1 MKRLKMMIAVLGLAV
16 VPVLGWTGIA
26 HAQKFTNNVDKG
38 HVINS
43 SLYSAGKTIDINGT
57 VNGDIFCTGQ
67 TVNIDATVNGDVIC
81 AGQDVT
87 ISGKVNGNIRVA
99 GQMVSVDADVAR
111 SVTVAAMTFS
121 LDANAKVGQDLTAS
135 GSALNIKGAVTRDA
149 VINGTDVILNGNI
162 GRNVKTSGSSLRLKN
177 DAAITG
183 NLEYT
188 SSSKPKFDNGSKV
201 AGKTT
206 EVKSTKGRG
215 SALNRFNFITYVFM
229 LVGLLAIALTLVYL
243 FPKFL
248 TKQTTRITES
258 FGRVLL
264 TGVIASFVVPVICLG
279 LALSLVGI
287 PLVIFILVAWILG
300 VLLSGPIA
308 AYYVGQR
315 VLSRQ
320 KNAYLMVLVGTL
332 ILVTAY
338 YLPIAGILV
347 MMLAY
352 WLGFGTLIMSL
363 QEISKTQQPKVKA
376 AK

>member
-1 MKRLKMMIAVLGLAV
+1 MKRLKMMVAVLALAI
-16 VPVLGWTGIA
+16 VPVLGWTSIA
-26 HAQKFTNNVDKG
+26 HAQKFTNNVDEG
-38 HVINS
+38 HTINS

-67 TVNIDATVNGDVIC
+67 KVTIDATVNGDVIC

-99 GQMVSVDADVAR
+99 GQMVSIDADIAR
-111 SVTVAAMTFS
+111 SVTVAAMSFS

-149 VINGTDVILNGNI
+149 VVNGTDIIFNGKI
-162 GRNVKTSGSSLRLKN
+162 GRNVKTSGSSVHLKN
-177 DAAITG
+177 SAAIAG

-188 SSSKPKFDNGSKV
+188 SSSKPKIDNGAKV

-215 SALNRFNFITYVFM
+215 SALNRFNFVTYVFM
-229 LVGLLAIALTLVYL
+229 LVGLLAIALSLVYL

-248 TKQTTRITES
+248 IKQTNRINES
-258 FGRVLL
+258 FGRVLF
-264 TGVIASFVVPVICLG
+264 TGVIASFVIPVICLG
-279 LALSLVGI
+279 LALSLVGV
-287 PLVIFILVAWILG
+287 PLVIFILVAWIMG
-300 VLLSGPIA
+300 VLLSGPIV
-308 AYYVGQR
+308 AYYVGQKI
-315 VLSRQ
+315 LSRQ
-320 KNAYLMVLVGTL
+320 KNPYMFVFVGTL

-338 YLPIAGILV
+338 YLPLAGILA
-347 MMLAY
+347 MMMAY

-363 QEISKTQQPKVKA
+363 QDISKAQQPKVKP